1 MTFAFR
7 GYEYSRLVILIFLAQ
22 SIVAVSLARAALRE
36 ALRFARRHGYNL
48 RYAIVVGGGEPAAE
62 VLRILNRRR
71 DAGIFVLGLLSDKK
85 EVPENVR
92 WLGGIEDVRT
102 VLDRQQVDIVFIA
115 LPHADAS
122 RLTAVLSGI
131 GDDPIAIHLVPDVFS
146 LVPARGGIEEFEMV
160 PFIHLRESR
169 LYGLNR
175 VLARAFDLV
184 FGGLGLAVAAPIMLA
199 IAVGLK
205 LTTPGPVLYHQ
216 ERMGVDGRR
225 FRMLKF
231 RTMRVDAEAE
241 TGPVWARPDDPR
253 RTALG
258 VFLRRTSLDEL
269 PQLFNVLR
277 GEMSLVGPRPER
289 PSFVEEFRRRV
300 PGYMLRHK
308 VKAGIT
314 GWAQINGWRGD
325 TSIEK
330 RIECDLYYL
339 ERGEPGGVAWAPH
352 APGLLCRVPRAA
364 GRTPGRAFRERAPDR
379 HRDRGAPVDRA
390 GRLLSDR
397 RLARVE
403 PRGDPA
409 AHAQV
414 RAGSGVLL
422 DLYDARRRSHP
433 RAGQRTS
440 ARRAGRS
447 VGGLGGPGL
456 ARRSRVARAHV
467 GARRVARLRRGRR
480 GVRARP
486 APSLARPGRAGARSR
501 GRARRRPG
509 IAPAREECRRSR
521 RRHDARS
528 ARDAR
533 RGARAGDRASAQRNR
548 ARSGQEHL
556 SDGGVPG
563 GAAALDQ
570 SSPQHAAPD
579 RRGARAAWSRG
590 VACHLGRL
598 LRRGVAGVQAHSTG

>member
-1 MTFAFR
+1 VLKAHSRVVENLALGGDLCLIAICWVLAYWIRFHLMHVTDVPPFRDYALQLIPILVVWGIAFRTFDLYRPNRLGSRVSEWFDVAKASTLGALILVSIMTFAFR

-175 VLARAFDLV
+175 VLKRAFDLV

-314 GWAQINGWRGD
+314 GWAQINGWRGN

-330 RIECDLYYL
+330 RIECDLYYI
-339 ERGEPGGVAWAPH
+339 ERWSLGFDLKILLQTLWY
-352 APGLLCRVPRAA
+352 GLRINRN
-364 GRTPGRAFRERAPDR
+364 
-379 HRDRGAPVDRA
+379 
-390 GRLLSDR
+390 
-397 RLARVE
+397 
-403 PRGDPA
+403 
-409 AHAQV
+409 AH
-414 RAGSGVLL
+414 
-422 DLYDARRRSHP
+422 
-433 RAGQRTS
+433 
-440 ARRAGRS
+440 
-447 VGGLGGPGL
+447 
-456 ARRSRVARAHV
+456 
-467 GARRVARLRRGRR
+467 
-480 GVRARP
+480 
-486 APSLARPGRAGARSR
+486 
-501 GRARRRPG
+501 
-509 IAPAREECRRSR
+509 
-521 RRHDARS
+521 
-528 ARDAR
+528 
-533 RGARAGDRASAQRNR
+533 
-548 ARSGQEHL
+548 
-556 SDGGVPG
+556 
-563 GAAALDQ
+563 
-570 SSPQHAAPD
+570 
-579 RRGARAAWSRG
+579 
-590 VACHLGRL
+590 
-598 LRRGVAGVQAHSTG
+598 